1 MAPDCPWLPSLSGWG
16 QSLLFVNESRLGLFD
31 THRVSRHHVL
41 DLEYAGFSPR
51 GGLAAINLGKPP

>member
-1 MAPDCPWLPSLSGWG
+1 MASDCPWLPSLS

-41 DLEYAGFSPR
+41 DLEYAGFM
-51 GGLAAINLGKPP
+51 